1 MPYRIVKKV
10 KRATERPLVRSSD
23 YAMNFGVDLD
33 DEKTW
38 KLYPLCRGISR
49 ILGEVS
55 QLLDANGNK
64 TYIINESFEFD
75 IHCSQVYGSNL
86 KLIET
91 RFLYL
96 PVDLVRG
103 YGIDES
109 MAIDLLLREVINE
122 QWGQKNAIPLYPK
135 ILATGPMDV
144 KLKDDKILDVA
155 GFEGKIAEIQ
165 SLMVLVSTGRVGR
178 EEKNQEYEELY
189 HELETYFKEF
199 GLTNP
204 NPFSS
209 LEGFYGFYRMKLPSY
224 QDRRDYINNLYKDVE
239 TSISNLKQKSAS
251 EKEEDAT
258 SKKSYDVFICH
269 ASEDKEAFVRELA
282 EALSKYLRV
291 WYDEFSLS
299 LGDSLRRKIDYGISH
314 SRYGIVVLS
323 ESFFRKDWPQK
334 ELDGLVAREHN
345 FDKVIL
351 PIWHGVTRD
360 QVAFFSPILA
370 DRVAVSSDKGMD
382 NVVKEILKAIKPPM
396 L

>member
-1 MPYRIVKKV
+1 MPYRIIKKV
-10 KRATERPLVRSSD
+10 KRGQKRPLVRSSD

-38 KLYPLCRGISR
+38 KLHPLGRGVRPR

-64 TYIINESFEFD
+64 MHVINEGFEFEVY
-75 IHCSQVYGSNL
+75 CSRVYSLINGI
-86 KLIET
+86 IET

-96 PVDLVRG
+96 PADLVRG

-109 MAIDLLLREVINE
+109 MMVDLLLLEVINDL
-122 QWGQKNAIPLYPK
+122 WGRPTSTPLYPK

-144 KLKDDKILDVA
+144 KPKDDKIMDVTD
-155 GFEGKIAEIQ
+155 FKGKIAKIQ
-165 SLMVLVSTGRVGR
+165 SLMALASTGKAGIT
-178 EEKNQEYEELY
+178 EKNQEYKELY
-189 HELETYFKEF
+189 HKLEKYFKKF

-204 NPFSS
+204 NPFSA
-209 LEGFYGFYRMKLPSY
+209 LEEFYGFYRMKLPSY
-224 QDRRDYINNLYKDVE
+224 EDRRIYINNLYKDVE
-239 TSISNLKQKSAS
+239 TSISSLKPEAFGKEKS
-251 EKEEDAT
+251 AT
-258 SKKSYDVFICH
+258 SKKKYDVFICH
-269 ASEDKEAFVRELA
+269 ASEDKKAFVRELA
-282 EALSKYLRV
+282 EALSGYLRV

-334 ELDGLVAREHN
+334 ELDGLVAKERN

-351 PIWHGVTRD
+351 PIWHGVTRE
-360 QVAFFSPILA
+360 QVASFSPILA

-382 NVVKEILKAIKPPM
+382 NVVKEILKATKQ
-396 L
+396 